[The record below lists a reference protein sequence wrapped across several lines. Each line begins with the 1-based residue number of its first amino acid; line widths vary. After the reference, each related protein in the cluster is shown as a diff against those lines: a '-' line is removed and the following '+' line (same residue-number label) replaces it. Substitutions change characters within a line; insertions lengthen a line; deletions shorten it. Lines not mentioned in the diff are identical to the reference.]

1 MTIASRLYSTAMPL
15 LGEADPNIVAEDDS
29 LRCRVYALYED
40 IYHNRPETFKLTMR
54 GDSDDQKE
62 IYLPGARRIIEATN
76 RFLAKDF
83 DYVVNP
89 RRGQTADQQT
99 MDTFMGNLFK
109 RERMYAKHQ
118 NQRRYGLIRGDAI
131 WHVTA
136 NDMKEQGT
144 RISIHELHPGRYFPI
159 MDELDPNKI
168 VGAHLVDVIPHPND
182 PKKKTCARRQT
193 YRKVLDAAGNPTG
206 PITSELALFELG
218 KWDDRNLEP
227 KDIKLIQV
235 INPETPLHPLITS
248 IPIYHVPNS
257 EISGADDIFGLSEIA
272 GIETILAAKN
282 QTVQDTDLSLTLAGL
297 GVYFTTA
304 GPPRDPNTGEELP
317 WVVQPGGVLEVPQGE
332 TFGRVQGITSVT
344 PYTDHQEFLRQEADT
359 AYGVPDV
366 ASGRVDV
373 AIAESGVSLMLQ
385 FAPLL
390 AKNAEKE
397 QVMLDTYD
405 HMLYDITHM
414 WMPAYE
420 GVNLP
425 EVSVASVV
433 GDAMPVNRDQKINE
447 IVTLI
452 SSVPPLITIQQAMD
466 ELSKLGYDYSQ
477 GDDQK
482 LMDQLLMTSGAMA
495 GDQFANRYEQELED
509 GSSDTTVG
517 TNAIDALSSSAAAL
531 NDPMA
536 GMI

>member
-1 MTIASRLYSTAMPL
+1 MTIAKRLYSTAIPM
-15 LGEADPNIVAEDDS
+15 LGEADSNIVSEDDS
-29 LRCRVYALYED
+29 IRCRVYSLYED
-40 IYHNRPETFKLTMR
+40 IYHNRPETFKITMR

-89 RRGQTADQQT
+89 RKGDEASQKS
-99 MDTFMGNLFK
+99 MDVFMGNLFK

-136 NDMKEQGT
+136 NDMKDAGT

-159 MDELDPNKI
+159 MDPMDPQKI
-168 VGAHLVDVIPHPND
+168 IGAHLVDVIRHPND
-182 PKKKTCARRQT
+182 PKKTAARRQT
-193 YRKVLDAAGNPTG
+193 YRKTMDAAGNPTG
-206 PITSELALFELG
+206 QITSELAIFALG
-218 KWDDRNLEP
+218 KWDDRNPEN
-227 KDIKLIQV
+227 KVELIQV
-235 INPETPLHPLITS
+235 VSPETALHPLITS

-282 QTVQDTDLSLTLAGL
+282 QTVQDTDLSLVLAGL
-297 GVYFTTA
+297 GVYWTTA
-304 GPPRDPNTGEELP
+304 GPPRDPNTGQELP
-317 WVVQPGGVLEVPQGE
+317 WTIQPGGVIEVPADE

-397 QVMLDTYD
+397 QVILDTYD

-420 GVNLP
+420 QINLP
-425 EVSVASVV
+425 EVSVASTV

-452 SSVPPLITIQQAMD
+452 SSAPPLITIQQAID
-466 ELSKLGYDYSQ
+466 ELSKLGYDYSE
-477 GDDQK
+477 GDDK
-482 LMDQLLMTSGAMA
+482 QLLNQLLLTSGAMQ
-495 GDQFANRYEQELED
+495 GDAFTNRYEQELDD
-509 GSSDTTVG
+509 GSADTTVG

-536 GMI
+536 GLI